1 MLTPPTKIL
10 KCLCVGR
17 ATGRQAH
24 VDDYHL
30 CKQTLKECDN
40 NWISSQSQHFL
51 GSVSE
56 PICGY
61 TSGWKGNHS
70 HRWSCSSFTTPATFL
85 VSWKPCDQIRGDFG
99 SSQRRLKTL
108 LCWNRLLGAYKDK
121 RNKYQP
127 ATVFVALN
135 IPPVR
140 SDFPNLAMRAIL
152 EWTPGRAWRQSGK
165 RELHSNDFKPLWKK
179 NENIQ
184 RSAFHEDPVRPP
196 FWHETIFCKYIESV
210 TVNSQWTNRIAV
222 FSAEK
227 EVHIVKW
234 LTSLVLTSLFSQQ
247 TSTSRCI
254 HERPWT
260 GHKTWKLKKRRWGW
274 TIPNLWCQRMLKIKC
289 SPDVSDP
296 PVYKKKKKI

>member
-1 MLTPPTKIL
+1 MLTPLTKIL

-24 VDDYHL
+24 VDDYHR
-30 CKQTLKECDN
+30 CKQRLKECDN

-56 PICGY
+56 PICDY

-70 HRWSCSSFTTPATFL
+70 HRWGCSSFTTPATVL

-179 NENIQ
+179 MKIYRDLLSMRTLWGHHSDTKPSFTNTFKVWLWIHNEPI
-184 RSAFHEDPVRPP
+184 
-196 FWHETIFCKYIESV
+196 KLLYSV
-210 TVNSQWTNRIAV
+210 Q
-222 FSAEK
+222 
-227 EVHIVKW
+227 
-234 LTSLVLTSLFSQQ
+234 
-247 TSTSRCI
+247 
-254 HERPWT
+254 
-260 GHKTWKLKKRRWGW
+260 
-274 TIPNLWCQRMLKIKC
+274 
-289 SPDVSDP
+289 
-296 PVYKKKKKI
+296 KKKCTE

>member
-1 MLTPPTKIL
+1 MLTPLTKIL

-24 VDDYHL
+24 VDDYHR

-56 PICGY
+56 PICDY

-70 HRWSCSSFTTPATFL
+70 HRWSCSSFTTPATVL
-85 VSWKPCDQIRGDFG
+85 VSWKPCDQIRGNFG

-179 NENIQ
+179 MKIYREICFPWGPCEATILTRNHLLQIQ
-184 RSAFHEDPVRPP
+184 SNCDCEF
-196 FWHETIFCKYIESV
+196 
-210 TVNSQWTNRIAV
+210 TVHR
-222 FSAEK
+222 
-227 EVHIVKW
+227 VKC
-234 LTSLVLTSLFSQQ
+234 LTSLVLTLLFSQQ
-247 TSTSRCI
+247 ISFKV
-254 HERPWT
+254 HPWT
-260 GHKTWKLKKRRWGW
+260 PMNGTQ
-274 TIPNLWCQRMLKIKC
+274 NLTA
-289 SPDVSDP
+289 
-296 PVYKKKKKI
+296 